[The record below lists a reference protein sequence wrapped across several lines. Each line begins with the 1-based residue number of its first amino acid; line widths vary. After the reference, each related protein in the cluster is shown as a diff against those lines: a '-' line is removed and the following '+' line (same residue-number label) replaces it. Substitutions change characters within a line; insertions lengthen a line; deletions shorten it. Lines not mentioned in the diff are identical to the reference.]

1 MLEAAGGLAKT
12 GLPAVFSPQGRREG
26 KGVKMRAYER
36 IVEVLGDE
44 ADAESREWVRRKYTV
59 RVRVAGVAAF
69 AFFVM
74 IMGMSGTPW
83 FAISTFV
90 LLPLMIVAVFFG
102 VFMRG
107 SVNKG
112 LTRLIDDDCDPLLC
126 ARRTLALLEKDKK
139 NADPHSG
146 LFSYAYALR
155 WQGKWNEAAKL
166 MRDLEDDPD
175 PQSGFL
181 YHNLMAYCAF
191 DKRDLKGLTAEV
203 KALKELPSEGLPK
216 DAPAHIAEH
225 VALRDMLAKELN
237 GKPSKAAA
245 GYIQVAD
252 GPKAL
257 PAHRVLF
264 SLKAADCLADPAE
277 RHARLTYVGEQGGTT
292 WCAAEAKKRLEK
304 ESRKKLTDAPA
315 DTTASL

>member
-1 MLEAAGGLAKT
+1 
-12 GLPAVFSPQGRREG
+12 
-26 KGVKMRAYER
+26 MRAYER

-44 ADAESREWVRRKYTV
+44 ADAESREWVRRNYTMK
-59 RVRVAGVAAF
+59 VRVAGVAAF

-74 IMGMSGTPW
+74 ALGMAGTPW
-83 FAISTFV
+83 FAISTLI

-112 LTRLIDDDCDPLLC
+112 LTRLIDRDCDPLLC
-126 ARRTLALLEKDKK
+126 GRRTLALLEKDKK
-139 NADPHSG
+139 NADPLSG

-155 WQGKWNEAAKL
+155 WQGKWNDAAKL
-166 MRDLEDDPD
+166 MRVLEDDAD
-175 PQSGFL
+175 PRSRFA
-181 YHNLMAYCAF
+181 YHNVMAYCAF

-203 KALKELPSEGLPK
+203 KALKELPVEGLPK

-225 VALRDMLAKELN
+225 AALRDLLAKELN

-245 GYIQVAD
+245 EYLQVAD
-252 GPKAL
+252 GSKAL

-264 SLKAADCLADPAE
+264 SLKAADCLADHAE
-277 RHARLTYVGEQGGTT
+277 RRARLAYVAEHGGTT
-292 WCAAEAKKRLEK
+292 WCAAEARKRLEK
-304 ESRKKLTDAPA
+304 ESRKELAGAPA
-315 DTTASL
+315 GTAS

>member
-1 MLEAAGGLAKT
+1 
-12 GLPAVFSPQGRREG
+12 
-26 KGVKMRAYER
+26 MRAYER
-36 IVEVLGDE
+36 IGEILGDR
-44 ADAESREWVRRKYTV
+44 ADEESRAWVRRNYTM

-69 AFFVM
+69 AFFIM

-83 FAISTFV
+83 FVISTLV

-107 SVNKG
+107 SVNKR
-112 LTRLIDDDCDPLLC
+112 LTRLIDQDCDPLLC
-126 ARRTLALLEKDKK
+126 GRRTLALLEKDKK
-139 NADPHSG
+139 NADPRSG

-175 PQSGFL
+175 PQSAFI
-181 YHNLMAYCAF
+181 YHNLMAYCAW

-203 KALKELPSEGLPK
+203 KALKELRGEELSK
-216 DAPAHIAEH
+216 DASAHLAEH
-225 VALRDMLAKELN
+225 VALRDMLAKEIN
-237 GKPSKAAA
+237 GKASKAAA
-245 GYIQVAD
+245 DYIEVAD
-252 GPKAL
+252 GAKAL

-277 RHARLTYVGEQGGTT
+277 RHARLAYAAENGGTT

-304 ESRKKLTDAPA
+304 ESRKKLVGAPA
-315 DTTASL
+315 EETPLPS

>member
-1 MLEAAGGLAKT
+1 
-12 GLPAVFSPQGRREG
+12 
-26 KGVKMRAYER
+26 MRAYER
-36 IVEVLGDE
+36 IVETLGDE
-44 ADAESREWVRRKYTV
+44 ADEESRAWVHRSYTI

-69 AFFVM
+69 AFFM
-74 IMGMSGTPW
+74 MAMGMSGTPW
-83 FAISTFV
+83 FAMSTLI

-107 SVNKG
+107 TVNKS
-112 LTRLIDDDCDPLLC
+112 LTRLIDRDCDPVLC
-126 ARRTLALLEKDKK
+126 GRRTLALLQKDKK
-139 NADPHSG
+139 NADPRSG

-166 MRDLEDDPD
+166 MRTMEDDDD
-175 PQSGFL
+175 PQSRFL

-203 KALKELPSEGLPK
+203 KALKELSGEGLSK

-225 VALRDMLAKELN
+225 AALRDLLAKELN

-245 GYIQVAD
+245 DYLQVAD

-264 SLKAADCLADPAE
+264 SLKAADCLTDPAE
-277 RHARLTYVGEQGGTT
+277 RRARLALAAEEGGTT
-292 WCAAEAKKRLEK
+292 WCAADAKKRLDK
-304 ESRKKLTDAPA
+304 EAQKKLSRPSADAAPSFDA
-315 DTTASL
+315 EPGLALS

>member
-1 MLEAAGGLAKT
+1 
-12 GLPAVFSPQGRREG
+12 
-26 KGVKMRAYER
+26 MRAYER
-36 IVEVLGDE
+36 IVETLGDE
-44 ADAESREWVRRKYTV
+44 ADEESRAWVHRSYTI

-69 AFFVM
+69 AFFM
-74 IMGMSGTPW
+74 MAMGMSGTPW
-83 FAISTFV
+83 FALSTLI

-107 SVNKG
+107 TVNKS
-112 LTRLIDDDCDPLLC
+112 LTRLIDRDCDPVLC
-126 ARRTLALLEKDKK
+126 GRRTLALLQKDKK
-139 NADPHSG
+139 NADPRSG

-166 MRDLEDDPD
+166 MRTMEDDDD
-175 PQSGFL
+175 PQSRFL

-203 KALKELPSEGLPK
+203 KALKELSGEGLSK

-225 VALRDMLAKELN
+225 AALRDLLAKELN

-245 GYIQVAD
+245 DYLQVAD
-252 GPKAL
+252 GPKVL

-264 SLKAADCLADPAE
+264 SLKAADCLTDPAE
-277 RHARLTYVGEQGGTT
+277 RRERLALAAEEGGTT
-292 WCAAEAKKRLEK
+292 WCAADAKKRLDK
-304 ESRKKLTDAPA
+304 EAQKKLSRASADAAPSFDA
-315 DTTASL
+315 EPGLALS

>member
-26 KGVKMRAYER
+26 KGVKMRAYEH

-44 ADAESREWVRRKYTV
+44 ADAESRKWVRRKYTI
-59 RVRVAGVAAF
+59 RVRIAGAAAF
-69 AFFVM
+69 ALFMM

-83 FAISTFV
+83 FAISTLV

-107 SVNKG
+107 TVNKG

-139 NADPHSG
+139 NADPRSG

-166 MRDLEDDPD
+166 MRVLEDDAD
-175 PQSGFL
+175 PQGLFL
-181 YHNLMAYCAF
+181 CHSLLAYCAW
-191 DKRDLKGLTAEV
+191 DERDLKGLTAEV
-203 KALKELPSEGLPK
+203 KILRELPGESLSK
-216 DAPAHIAEH
+216 DAAAHIAEH
-225 VALRDMLAKELN
+225 VALRELLAKEVN
-237 GKPSKAAA
+237 GKQSKAAA
-245 GYIQVAD
+245 GYLQVAD
-252 GPKAL
+252 DPKAL

-264 SLKAADCLADPAE
+264 SLKAAGCLIDPAE
-277 RHARLTYVGEQGGTT
+277 RQARLAYVAEHGGTT
-292 WCAAEAKKRLEK
+292 WCAAEARKQLEK
-304 ESRKKLTDAPA
+304 ETRKKLDAA
-315 DTTASL
+315 L

>member
-12 GLPAVFSPQGRREG
+12 GLPAVFSPQGRCEG
-26 KGVKMRAYER
+26 KGSKMRAYER

-139 NADPHSG
+139 NADPRSG

-155 WQGKWNEAAKL
+155 WQGKHRRIKTNPRTRPAG
-166 MRDLEDDPD
+166 RR
-175 PQSGFL
+175 QSKI
-181 YHNLMAYCAF
+181 H
-191 DKRDLKGLTAEV
+191 
-203 KALKELPSEGLPK
+203 S
-216 DAPAHIAEH
+216 PAWT
-225 VALRDMLAKELN
+225 
-237 GKPSKAAA
+237 S
-245 GYIQVAD
+245 
-252 GPKAL
+252 
-257 PAHRVLF
+257 
-264 SLKAADCLADPAE
+264 
-277 RHARLTYVGEQGGTT
+277 
-292 WCAAEAKKRLEK
+292 
-304 ESRKKLTDAPA
+304 
-315 DTTASL
+315 

>member
-1 MLEAAGGLAKT
+1 
-12 GLPAVFSPQGRREG
+12 
-26 KGVKMRAYER
+26 MRAYER
-36 IVEVLGDE
+36 IGEILGDR
-44 ADAESREWVRRKYTV
+44 ADEESRAWVRRNYTI

-69 AFFVM
+69 AFFMM

-83 FAISTFV
+83 FVVSTLV
-90 LLPLMIVAVFFG
+90 LLPLTIVAVFFG

-112 LTRLIDDDCDPLLC
+112 LTRLIDQDCDPLLC
-126 ARRTLALLEKDKK
+126 GRRTLALLEKDKK
-139 NADPHSG
+139 NADPRNG

-166 MRDLEDDPD
+166 VRDLEDDPD
-175 PQSGFL
+175 PQSAFL
-181 YHNLMAYCAF
+181 YHNLMAYCAW

-203 KALKELPSEGLPK
+203 KALKELSCEGLSK
-216 DAPAHIAEH
+216 DASAHIAEH
-225 VALRDMLAKELN
+225 VALREMLAKEIN
-237 GKPSKAAA
+237 GKASKAAA
-245 GYIQVAD
+245 EYSEVAD
-252 GPKAL
+252 GPQAL

-277 RHARLTYVGEQGGTT
+277 RHARLAYAAENGGTT

-304 ESRKKLTDAPA
+304 ESRKKLAGAPA
-315 DTTASL
+315 EGAPLSS

>member
-44 ADAESREWVRRKYTV
+44 ADAESREWVRRKYTI

-69 AFFVM
+69 ALFVM

-83 FAISTFV
+83 FAISTFI

-139 NADPHSG
+139 NADPRSG

-166 MRDLEDDPD
+166 MRALEDDAD
-175 PQSGFL
+175 PQGQFL
-181 YHNLMAYCAF
+181 YHNLLAYCAW

-203 KALKELPSEGLPK
+203 KALKELPAEGLSK
-216 DAPAHIAEH
+216 DAASHIAEH
-225 VALRDMLAKELN
+225 VALRDMLSKELN

-245 GYIQVAD
+245 GYLQVAD
-252 GPKAL
+252 DPKAL

-264 SLKAADCLADPAE
+264 SLKAAGCLADPAE
-277 RHARLTYVGEQGGTT
+277 RHARLAYVAEHGGTT
-292 WCAAEAKKRLEK
+292 WCTAEARKQLEK
-304 ESRKKLTDAPA
+304 ESRKCLGAPA
-315 DTTASL
+315 GTAS